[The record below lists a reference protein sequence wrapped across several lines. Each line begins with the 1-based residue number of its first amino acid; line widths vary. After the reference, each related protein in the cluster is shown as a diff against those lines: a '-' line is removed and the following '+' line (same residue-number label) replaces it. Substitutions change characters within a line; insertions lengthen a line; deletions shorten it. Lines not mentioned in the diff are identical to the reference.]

1 VIAVGADAPLYDP
14 VLDVRELEFGYSKAV
29 PVIAIE
35 RFSVRRGESVF
46 LRGPSGSGKSTLL
59 GLIGGVLSPWTGS
72 IEICGT
78 DIAAQSTGV
87 RDRLRANH
95 LGIIFQ
101 QLNLIPYLDVVGN
114 VTLACRFS
122 TPRRKTAIE
131 TAGSP
136 RAAALSL
143 LSDLGLSDDLLSR
156 PVGELSV
163 GQQQRVA
170 VARSL
175 IGGPDLI
182 IADEPTSA
190 LDTAN
195 RDRFIELLDRQRSQT
210 GCSLLFVSHD
220 ESLARHFDRAVD
232 LATIN
237 SVQESVAA

>member
-1 VIAVGADAPLYDP
+1 MSEAGVLALRDVRFGYDRAAP
-14 VLDVRELEFGYSKAV
+14 VLEIPALDVG
-29 PVIAIE
+29 
-35 RFSVRRGESVF
+35 RGESVF

-59 GLIGGVLSPWTGS
+59 GLIGGVLVPWDGRV
-72 IEICGT
+72 EVCGT
-78 DIAAQSTGV
+78 DMATLSATA
-87 RDRLRANH
+87 RDRVRAEH

-101 QLNLIPYLDVVGN
+101 QLNLLPYLDVVGN

-122 TPRRKTAIE
+122 AVRAGRAAAR
-131 TAGSP
+131 AGSV

-143 LSDLGLSDDLLSR
+143 LSDLGLPESVRAR

-175 IGGPDLI
+175 IGEPDLI

-190 LDTAN
+190 LDAAN
-195 RDRFIELLDRQRSQT
+195 RDRFIERLDAQRART

-220 ESLARHFDRAVD
+220 ESLAGHFDRAVD
-232 LATIN
+232 LQALN
-237 SVQESVAA
+237 RVPA